1 MKNQSLASQFR
12 RTFVRILTASAIGT
26 VLTYA
31 IVFYLFTKSLDRD
44 IYTPDYYE
52 RQVPG
57 IEAYIRETNLDLL
70 SQSEEAGLKS
80 TIPDGGMLYLV
91 VDENGSIL
99 YGSNPRKPFE
109 TKEELFHSFAG
120 TTVFRHGHYIYT
132 VPLLDNNGNTAGA
145 VLLSYQIKT
154 TFANNRGKLVFAA
167 LILALCSP
175 FLYIIGF
182 TLLYSR
188 VFARKINQPLQLLID
203 ASKKIQEKDL
213 DFEID
218 YHSDN
223 ELGRLC
229 LAFSEMKEEL
239 QNSLSAQWKMEQ
251 ERVEIVAALSH
262 DLKSPLS
269 IILGYTDALLKN
281 NSTGDE
287 KLCRYLSVIR
297 ENAKKS
303 AALVQEIQYSSGLE
317 TSDIQPH
324 LVPVSLPDFLTQKV
338 HEFEL
343 QAGQK
348 DIKMV
353 LEMQGYMENTIWTD
367 SEWLSR
373 IFDNIISNS
382 LRYPPAGGSV
392 HITIKA
398 EKERITYKICD
409 SGSGFSPKDLNKALN
424 KFYRGDESRQ
434 SGGGHSGLGLY
445 IVRQLVEQL
454 GGTVRIE
461 NTKTGGACVMF
472 WHKVS

>member
-12 RTFVRILTASAIGT
+12 RTLIWILTASAIGT
-26 VLTYA
+26 ALTSA
-31 IVFYLFTKSLDRD
+31 IAFSLFTQSLDRD

-70 SQSEEAGLKS
+70 SPSEETGLKN

-91 VDENGSIL
+91 VDENGDIL
-99 YGSNPRKPFE
+99 YGSDSRKPFE
-109 TKEELFHSFAG
+109 TKEELFQSFAG
-120 TTVFRHGHYIYT
+120 TTVFRQGHYIYT
-132 VPLLDNNGNTAGA
+132 VPLLDNRGNTAGA

-154 TFANNRGKLVFAA
+154 TFANNRGKMVFAA
-167 LILALCSP
+167 VVLALCSP

-182 TLLYSR
+182 TLLFSK

-229 LAFSEMKEEL
+229 HAFSEMKGEL
-239 QNSLSAQWKMEQ
+239 QNSMSAQWKMEQ
-251 ERVEIVAALSH
+251 ERVEMAAALAH

-269 IILGYTDALLKN
+269 IILGYTDALIKN
-281 NSTGDE
+281 NSEGSE
-287 KLCRYLSVIR
+287 KLYRYLSVIR
-297 ENAKKS
+297 ENAEKS
-303 AALVQEIQYSSGLE
+303 ADLVQKIQYSSGLE
-317 TSDIQPH
+317 TSDIQPN
-324 LVPVSLPDFLTQKV
+324 LVPVCLPDFLTQKV

-348 DIKMV
+348 DIKIA
-353 LEMQGYMENTIWTD
+353 LEMQGNMENTIWTD
-367 SEWLSR
+367 SERLSR

-382 LRYPPAGGSV
+382 LRYTPAGGTV
-392 HITIKA
+392 HISVKA

-409 SGSGFSPKDLNKALN
+409 SGCGFSPKDLNKALE
-424 KFYRGDESRQ
+424 KFYRGDEARQ
-434 SGGGHSGLGLY
+434 SDGGHSGLGLY

-454 GGTVRIE
+454 GGTVEIE
-461 NTKTGGACVMF
+461 NTKAGGACVMF
-472 WHKVS
+472 CHSIS

>member
-1 MKNQSLASQFR
+1 
-12 RTFVRILTASAIGT
+12 
-26 VLTYA
+26 
-31 IVFYLFTKSLDRD
+31 
-44 IYTPDYYE
+44 
-52 RQVPG
+52 
-57 IEAYIRETNLDLL
+57 
-70 SQSEEAGLKS
+70 
-80 TIPDGGMLYLV
+80 
-91 VDENGSIL
+91 
-99 YGSNPRKPFE
+99 
-109 TKEELFHSFAG
+109 
-120 TTVFRHGHYIYT
+120 
-132 VPLLDNNGNTAGA
+132 
-145 VLLSYQIKT
+145 
-154 TFANNRGKLVFAA
+154 
-167 LILALCSP
+167 
-175 FLYIIGF
+175 
-182 TLLYSR
+182 
-188 VFARKINQPLQLLID
+188 
-203 ASKKIQEKDL
+203 
-213 DFEID
+213 
-218 YHSDN
+218 
-223 ELGRLC
+223 
-229 LAFSEMKEEL
+229 
-239 QNSLSAQWKMEQ
+239 MEQ

-382 LRYPPAGGSV
+382 LRYTPAGGSV